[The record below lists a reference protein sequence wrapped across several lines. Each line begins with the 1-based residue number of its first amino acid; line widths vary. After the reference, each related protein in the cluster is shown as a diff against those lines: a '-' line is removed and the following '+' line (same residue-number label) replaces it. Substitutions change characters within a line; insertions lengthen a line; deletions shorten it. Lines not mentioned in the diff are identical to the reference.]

1 MNEALLVSNVLLWIL
16 VVVLACVVLAL
27 TRQVGAL
34 LERVA
39 PVGALAVAS
48 GPAVGDPAP
57 EMVVPG
63 IDGRPIVLGA
73 KDGIARRTLL
83 FFLSP
88 TFPVCETLLPT
99 LQRIVDE
106 ESPRARLVYASDGEV
121 DEHRS
126 FVRAHGLGST
136 EYALSRELGIRYEV
150 AKLPFAVLIDAEGIV
165 RAKGIVNTR
174 EHLESLFEADRLDVG
189 SVQQFLERERPL
201 AVTGVP
207 QALTEGPPALIE
219 VVSQGGVR

>member
-16 VVVLACVVLAL
+16 VVALACVVLAL

-39 PVGALAVAS
+39 PVGALAVAH

-63 IDGRPIVLGA
+63 IDGQPIVLGA
-73 KDGIARRTLL
+73 KDDFSRRTLL

-88 TFPVCETLLPT
+88 TCPVCETLLPT
-99 LQRIVDE
+99 LQRIVAE
-106 ESPRARLVYASDGEV
+106 ESPRVRLVYASDGDA

-126 FVRAHGLGST
+126 FVRAHGLGAA

-150 AKLPFAVLIDAEGIV
+150 AKLPFAVLIDAQGVV

-189 SVQQFLERERPL
+189 TVQQFIERERPP
-201 AVTGVP
+201 ASI
-207 QALTEGPPALIE
+207 EGTPTLIE
-219 VVSQGGVR
+219 VASQGGVR